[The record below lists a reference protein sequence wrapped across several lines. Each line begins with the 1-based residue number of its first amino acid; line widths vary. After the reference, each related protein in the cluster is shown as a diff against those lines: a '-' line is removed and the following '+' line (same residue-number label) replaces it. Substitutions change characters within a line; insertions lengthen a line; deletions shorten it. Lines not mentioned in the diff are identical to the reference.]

1 MFIHVIFKS
10 RHLNCNAIDPFL
22 GLLMHNEH
30 AALVEVLL
38 LQRLVEII
46 IYILGGPASHLCAQ

>member
-1 MFIHVIFKS
+1 
-10 RHLNCNAIDPFL
+10 
-22 GLLMHNEH
+22 MHNEH

>member
-1 MFIHVIFKS
+1 MLYSNPHTWIVVQSIH
-10 RHLNCNAIDPFL
+10 FL
-22 GLLMHNEH
+22 AADAEWHNEH